1 MKKLFFLAFLFFSVF
16 IYADENNKFLELDM
30 SEFAVISTYGIP
42 NEQKI
47 EPILPNHDWDR
58 IIFEYRDLKISF
70 YKVIGQINSIYT
82 QDSSHTIK
90 IDNFEIHCGQNKR
103 VIESKFGKG
112 SYDENT
118 GNGAFSYYSLTDYR
132 EMEIMYDENNIV
144 KSIYLG
150 YVNPE

>member
-1 MKKLFFLAFLFFSVF
+1 MKKLFLLAFLFFSVF

-30 SEFAVISTYGIP
+30 REVAVISTYGIP
-42 NEQKI
+42 NEKKI
-47 EPILPNHDWDR
+47 EPFLPNHDWDR

-82 QDSSHTIK
+82 QDSSYTIK

-112 SYDENT
+112 VSV
-118 GNGAFSYYSLTDYR
+118 R
-132 EMEIMYDENNIV
+132 RI
-144 KSIYLG
+144 
-150 YVNPE
+150 

>member
-1 MKKLFFLAFLFFSVF
+1 MKKLFLLAFLFFSVF

-30 SEFAVISTYGIP
+30 REVAVISTYGIP
-42 NEQKI
+42 NEKKI
-47 EPILPNHDWDR
+47 EPFLPNHDWDR

-82 QDSSHTIK
+82 QDSSYTIK

-118 GNGAFSYYSLTDYR
+118 VLASG
-132 EMEIMYDENNIV
+132 ENNLHESGEINPK
-144 KSIYLG
+144 KSKEKSHYQF
-150 YVNPE
+150 